1 MNKLIRNFLF
11 LSNIA
16 GAFFCLYNSFDPAAM
31 AQVNPDGT
39 TSTTVENDGSNFTI
53 NDGDIAGDNL
63 FHSFQD
69 FSVPNGGSAIFNN
82 SDSITNIFSR
92 VTGGNISNI
101 NGLIGANGTA
111 NLFLINPAGI
121 LLGENASLSIGGS
134 FYGTTADSILFEDG
148 EFQAFDGDNPPLLT
162 VNAPIGLN
170 FRNEPADIGLQGTNI
185 TLQPTQ
191 TLAFIGGNIDLQGA
205 GLGSS
210 QGQIL
215 LGGLNEAGTVTLD
228 ENLNFAVPEN
238 INRGNISI
246 NSALINAISDRGGT
260 ISFQGKNIT
269 VANSSIFTGIFTNL
283 GTIESEGGIIEFDAT
298 ESLTLTDNSRI
309 DASNFGAGNAG
320 NIVIDARDSVTIDNQ
335 TELLV
340 VSASGQG
347 RAGNVNITTNIFEL
361 NDATESLPTN
371 SSRINAGNFGT
382 GNAGN
387 IVIDARD
394 SVTIDNKTG
403 LFVGSTSGQGRA
415 GNIDITTDLLEINN
429 QSRISAIARAA
440 GDAGDINIEAR
451 SISLNNI
458 GLIRNDTLGVG
469 NAGNINIQTQSLA
482 VNDGSGILS
491 TTEGEGNAG
500 NIQVNASNSVTVSG
514 VAPVKEFV
522 TPNNNSFPGGFS
534 SGLLSSS
541 EAGAS
546 GSGGTVS
553 VTTDKLSISDGAV
566 LSGRTKSAAPGGNI
580 IVNADTI
587 DLSGGGQILT
597 AAFDE
602 GNAGNITLNVAD
614 SINISGSD
622 PTFFTRREQVIEL
635 ANQINTGQLN
645 DLEQAIDPVSAE
657 SGIFA
662 STGSDSTG
670 SAGSISIAGSNSELP
685 ELSLANNGRI
695 AVDSRGQGNGGNI
708 FIQGS
713 SLDLNNA
720 AISAETPQGTGGNID
735 LDIENNLTLREES
748 LISAAATNDADGGN
762 IQIDSEFL
770 VALPN
775 GNSDIIATAQ
785 QGDGGRINI
794 TAEALFGIEERP
806 LNPITNDINASSRFG
821 LDGNISIFSPDVNTV
836 EPDSE
841 LSENLVK
848 ETQTVTEACRNRNLA
863 GTSGLTIIRE
873 SNVLTEPGSPLDSD
887 NIIASDRANPTSTT
901 PQPVETARGKIQPA
915 RGAIINDS
923 GEVVLT
929 AYRTDNLGNVAGQRR
944 PENKR
949 NCGRI

>member
-16 GAFFCLYNSFDPAAM
+16 GAFFCLYNSLNPAAI

-39 TSTTVENDGSNFTI
+39 TSTTVENDGSNFII

-63 FHSFQD
+63 FHSFQN

-82 SDSITNIFSR
+82 SDSISNIFSR

-101 NGLIGANGTA
+101 DGLISANGTA

-121 LLGENASLSIGGS
+121 LFGENASLAIGGS

-148 EFQAFDGDNPPLLT
+148 ELNALDGDNPPLLT

-170 FRNEPADIGLQGTNI
+170 FRDSPADIGLQGTNI

-191 TLAFIGGNIDLQGA
+191 TLAFLGGNIDLQGVV
-205 GLGSS
+205 LGSS
-210 QGQIL
+210 DGQIL

-228 ENLNFAVPEN
+228 ENLNFTVPDN

-246 NSALINAISDRGGT
+246 DNALVNVIGDRGGT

-269 VANSSIFTGIFTNL
+269 VVNSSIFTGIFTDL
-283 GTIESEGGIIEFDAT
+283 GTLESEGGIIEFDAT
-298 ESLTLTDNSRI
+298 ESLILTDNSRI

-320 NIVIDARDSVTIDNQ
+320 NIVIDAG
-335 TELLV
+335 E
-340 VSASGQG
+340 
-347 RAGNVNITTNIFEL
+347 
-361 NDATESLPTN
+361 
-371 SSRINAGNFGT
+371 
-382 GNAGN
+382 
-387 IVIDARD
+387 

-403 LFVGSTSGQGRA
+403 LFVVSTSGQGRA
-415 GNIDITTDLLEINN
+415 GNIDITTNIIEINN
-429 QSRISAIARAA
+429 ESRIYAIAGSA
-440 GDAGDINIEAR
+440 GDAGDINVEAK
-451 SISLNNI
+451 SISLNNTV
-458 GLIRNDTLGVG
+458 LIRNDTQGAG

-482 VNDGSGILS
+482 LNNGSGIFS

-500 NIQVNASNSVTVSG
+500 NIQVNASDSVTISG

-522 TPNNNSFPGGFS
+522 APDNSSFPGGFS
-534 SGLLSSS
+534 SSLFSSS
-541 EAGAS
+541 EAVAS

-597 AAFDE
+597 AAFNE

-622 PTFFTRREQVIEL
+622 PTFSSRREQVIEL

-645 DLEQAIDPVSAE
+645 DLEQTVDPVSPE

-685 ELSLANNGRI
+685 ELSLNIDGRI

-720 AISAETPQGTGGNID
+720 AISAETPKGTGGNID
-735 LDIENNLTLREES
+735 LDIENNITLREES

-762 IQIDSEFL
+762 IQIDSEFI

-806 LNPITNDINASSRFG
+806 LDPITNDINASSRFG

-848 ETQTVTEACRNRNLA
+848 ETQTVTEACRNRDLA

-944 PENKR
+944 PEVER
-949 NCGRI
+949 NCGRV